1 MNVKNV
7 KKKMVET
14 SKWIIKKFTNI
25 HQFCNEDI
33 NEFILLLRK
42 GFILMNTW
50 IAGKDLMKHNY

>member
-14 SKWIIKKFTNI
+14 SKWIIKMFTNI

-33 NEFILLLRK
+33 NKFILLLRK
-42 GFILMNTW
+42 GVYPYEYM
-50 IAGKDLMKHNY
+50 DS